1 MPNRLDNFTAQRKY
15 SLAQTHLL
23 GAAVS
28 PLVYVFILSTG
39 VTKSGAPMADDA
51 FMLWGLLGASVV
63 QNLAMSV
70 SLWRA
75 GWRRRALAAPFW
87 ALAVVGGYVA
97 YRLL

>member
-1 MPNRLDNFTAQRKY
+1 MSNRLDNYSAQRKH
-15 SLAQTHLL
+15 SLSQTHLL

-51 FMLWGLLGASVV
+51 FMLGGLLGASVV
-63 QNLAMSV
+63 QNLATAVPM
-70 SLWRA
+70 WRA
-75 GWRRRALAAPFW
+75 GWRRQALAAPFW